1 MVNFWVEMKC
11 QEHGLERFKIK
22 IVKKFNVRSD
32 SITPKFRSRP
42 TAGDLSCLLVG
53 RDVDYIR
60 MERFLREYYRQ
71 KGLEESILTV
81 RLKV

>member
-11 QEHGLERFKIK
+11 KEHGLERFQIR

-42 TAGDLSCLLVG
+42 TVGDLSCLHVG
-53 RDVDYIR
+53 RDVDYAR
-60 MERFLREYYRQ
+60 MERFLREYFRQ
-71 KGLEESILTV
+71 KGLEESILRV